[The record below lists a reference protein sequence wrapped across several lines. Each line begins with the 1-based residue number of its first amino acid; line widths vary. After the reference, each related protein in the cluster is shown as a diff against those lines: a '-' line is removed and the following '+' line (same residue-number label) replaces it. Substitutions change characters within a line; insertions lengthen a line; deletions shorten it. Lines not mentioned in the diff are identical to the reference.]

1 MKQWMDKF
9 KQIFGM
15 KAMDVSTILKIFNT
29 AVKLLNKSKQL
40 NRKEVKKADKAI
52 SKLEQNKTK
61 AQHEIIRAKL
71 VAAKIRDIIGEV

>member
-61 AQHEIIRAKL
+61 AQHEIIRAKFL
-71 VAAKIRDIIGEV
+71 AAKIRDIIGEV